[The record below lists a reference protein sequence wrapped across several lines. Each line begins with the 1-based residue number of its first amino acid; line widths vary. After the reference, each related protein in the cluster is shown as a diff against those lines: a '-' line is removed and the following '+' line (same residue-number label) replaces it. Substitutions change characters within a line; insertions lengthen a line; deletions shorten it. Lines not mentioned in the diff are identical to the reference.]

1 MAGLCGGTGEAAL
14 QLADRASAE
23 RAVWAGV
30 RASSAVQ
37 EDGQWGRGTDLR
49 LRVSFVS
56 QASVAAAA

>member
-1 MAGLCGGTGEAAL
+1 M

-30 RASSAVQ
+30 RACSAVQ

-49 LRVSFVS
+49 LRVSFVP